1 MKVVRNK
8 SSIDTSVGDR
18 LAFEVGRVVDDSF
31 RPDLYHSRTLWWSN
45 VACIRSKLRPMRC
58 LFHWQLVLLR
68 NPVDS
73 WSPSPALISEQVTRA
88 PATALER
95 GAIRRDP
102 SARSMLFGGVPVPI
116 LAQGFGPI
124 LQSKLD
130 TFQGPD
136 RLIARGVQTRCVL
149 PYVIVGLNNL
159 QF

>member
-1 MKVVRNK
+1 MAPDRGVNLAMLSMLVAGQTFWCLDVRSLSQVVCIQSK
-8 SSIDTSVGDR
+8 LGFQQLPVSFVSVQ
-18 LAFEVGRVVDDSF
+18 VVNRVRSPQGF
-31 RPDLYHSRTLWWSN
+31 CSRTRD
-45 VACIRSKLRPMRC
+45 AGPG
-58 LFHWQLVLLR
+58 
-68 NPVDS
+68 
-73 WSPSPALISEQVTRA
+73 
-88 PATALER
+88 TALER

-136 RLIARGVQTRCVL
+136 RLIARGVQTRSVL